1 MAPEIRPKI
10 TFHHFWPPNI
20 IFFWWTNYNFFE
32 EHKNTFHLS
41 YHWALYLRRGWRKW
55 RLSVSCESFFPKKW
69 IFQLSLKSHNFKTM
83 IANHIL
89 KKAKSPQFYGLKKAS
104 KRKKC
109 SDAPFWS
116 FFGAFWFNVNFFLKN
131 WNSDAYISIHLED
144 IRTHSHIVG
153 KPFQFSIWNGKVLK
167 GFE

>member
-1 MAPEIRPKI
+1 MWIFTLKCAFSGPKI
-10 TFHHFWPPNI
+10 NFAKMHFWPLNI

-55 RLSVSCESFFPKKW
+55 RLSVSCESFFPQKW

-83 IANHIL
+83 IASHIL

-116 FFGAFWFNVNFFLKN
+116 FFGAFWFNVNFFKKKIELPTP
-131 WNSDAYISIHLED
+131 IS
-144 IRTHSHIVG
+144 
-153 KPFQFSIWNGKVLK
+153 PFI
-167 GFE
+167 